1 MRIFT
6 LFLASFVATVSAFAQ
21 LNGDGYYRLQN
32 YMSKRYAYVTD
43 DKGSLNYT
51 ATTADMNAIQLWKGF
66 EKASSDPATVI
77 YLKNVDSNKYDI
89 QAQGTGLYAMLQSH
103 ITIRAASN
111 GTYYAYATSSGLT
124 KYLGD
129 GEKADCDDGV
139 LSGETSGQWRCWY
152 ITPVDASGSNYFGV
166 KAEIS
171 VGGSY
176 YQPFYTSFP
185 YSFVSS
191 DMKAYYISKVDNGMA
206 VMKEITGTIPAATPV
221 FIKASSADP
230 ANNKLNIGGSAGAVA
245 GNLLKGVYF
254 NNSMKTH
261 YNRVAYDASTMRMLG
276 VTSDGSIG
284 YVTASIDFV
293 PANVSYLSVPAGTPA
308 ELKIVTEEEYNKYIS
323 SIPTAITLDKS
334 AMTLT
339 EGESEKLTATVV
351 PSTANQAVTWTS
363 SNSGVASISADGV
376 VSAVKAGTAVITATT
391 SNGLTATCE
400 VTVKPAVVLA
410 ASITLDKESF
420 SAVEGSEF
428 TLVATVLPENTTNKT
443 VSWTSSQPTVITVD
457 QNGLVKILSVGNAV
471 ITAST
476 TDGTNLAATCQ
487 VTGMSGI
494 EEILGDDKN
503 GTVSVY
509 TIAGAVVKT
518 AATADDLKALE
529 PGIYVIGN
537 KKILVK

>member
-1 MRIFT
+1 MRILT
-6 LFLASFVATVSAFAQ
+6 LFIASFVATVSAFAQ

-43 DKGSLNYT
+43 DKGKLNYT

-77 YLKNVDSNKYDI
+77 YLKNVEGNKYDI
-89 QAQGTGLYAMLQSH
+89 LAQGTGLYDMLQSH

-111 GTYYAYATSSGLT
+111 GTYYAYATSSGMT

-166 KAEIS
+166 KAEIG

-176 YQPFYTSFP
+176 YQPFFTSFP
-185 YSFVSS
+185 YSFASS
-191 DMKAYYISKVDNGMA
+191 GMKAYYISKVDNGMA
-206 VMKEITGTIPAATPV
+206 VMKEITGTVPAATPV

-230 ANNKLNIGGSAGAVA
+230 ASCKLNIGGNASAIG

-254 NNSMKTH
+254 DNPMKTH
-261 YNRVAYDASTMRMLG
+261 YNRVAYDAGTMRMLG
-276 VTSDGSIG
+276 VTADGSLG
-284 YVTASIDFV
+284 YITASIDFI
-293 PANVSYLSVPAGTPA
+293 PANVSYLTVPVGTPA
-308 ELKIVTEEEYNKYIS
+308 ELKIVTEEEYNKYVS
-323 SIPTAITLDKS
+323 TIPTGITLDKAAIS
-334 AMTLT
+334 LT
-339 EGESEKLTATVV
+339 EGETVKLTATVA

-363 SNSGVASISADGV
+363 NNAGVASVSADGV
-376 VSAVKAGTAVITATT
+376 VAAVKAGSAVITATT

-410 ASITLDKESF
+410 VSITLDKESF

-428 TLVATVLPENTTNKT
+428 NLVATVLPENTTNKA
-443 VSWTSSQPTVITVD
+443 VNWTSSRPSIISVD
-457 QNGLVKILSVGNAV
+457 QNGLVKILAEGNAL

-476 TDGTNLAATCQ
+476 TDGTNLTATCQ
-487 VTGMSGI
+487 VTGMAGI
-494 EEILGDDKN
+494 EEILGDNKN
-503 GTVSVY
+503 CTVSVY
-509 TIAGAVVKT
+509 TISGAVVKA

-529 PGIYVIGN
+529 PGIYVVGN